1 MQRTEQYGTPS
12 TVAGAGPEDALAWIR
27 RRDRWDQRLRD
38 LEAERPLDPKPG
50 DRHLRLM
57 PGFAS
62 EPPADEPRD
71 AARPLGTA
79 AENSLRSTRRA
90 M

>member
-38 LEAERPLDPKPG
+38 LEAERTLDPRPG
-50 DRHLRLM
+50 ERHLRLM
-57 PGFAS
+57 PGLAS
-62 EPPADEPRD
+62 EEPAEGPRD
-71 AARPLGTA
+71 APRPLDTA
-79 AENSLRSTRRA
+79 AENSQRSARRA